1 MTYSMDQMTAAGW
14 TTRRGIRL
22 WEKAGLLGE
31 VARDER
37 NMRRFTADQ
46 VRRAQIIG
54 AAQMAGMGLAEIRYA
69 DDQALW
75 HKIDHAQKHLSAVR
89 ASIFGEFDL

>member
-1 MTYSMDQMTAAGW
+1 MFSMDDMTTAGW

-46 VRRAQIIG
+46 VRRATLIG
-54 AAQMAGMGLAEIRYA
+54 AAQMAGMGLAEIGCA
-69 DDQALW
+69 SDQHLW
-75 HKIDHAQKHLSAVR
+75 HKIDHAQRHLATVR
-89 ASIFGEFDL
+89 ASIFRELDL

>member
-1 MTYSMDQMTAAGW
+1 MFSMDEMTSAGW
-14 TTRRGIRL
+14 ATRRGIRL

-46 VRRAQIIG
+46 VRRAKIIG
-54 AAQMAGMGLAEIRYA
+54 AAQMAGMGLAEIRSA
-69 DDQALW
+69 SEQHLW
-75 HKIDHAQKHLSAVR
+75 RKIDHAQHHLAEVR
-89 ASIFGEFDL
+89 ASIFAELDL